1 MEFVSLQFDGLVPVS
16 DTIRSY
22 APAIANV
29 RVCEDALQS
38 GDKNTPAG
46 SAYNLNREIAQR
58 AARKY
63 PLCQG

>member
-1 MEFVSLQFDGLVPVS
+1 VEFVSLQFDGLAPVS
-16 DTIRSY
+16 DTKRSY

-46 SAYNLNREIAQR
+46 SAYNFNREIS
-58 AARKY
+58 
-63 PLCQG
+63 